1 MKNSQNGFKLVKI
14 NLKSGEKAI
23 LSSLIILL
31 LNYVPASGQ
40 VWEWVHKDDSII
52 TQVKTAVL
60 TGPKSIETYFKING
74 YQRSL
79 DSLGFG
85 WVKRELDVAGGYI
98 SIYADFYYQQD
109 SLKTIILW
117 SYLPDEK
124 SINKRYRTSYI
135 KFLPIDSGNAFYYKY
150 RPEDILMPLQ
160 EYLLVKNHISPSF
173 ELLNYMSPSSDL
185 YYGYRGGV
193 AGSILPNRQ
202 FFESIKSNLTKDEVI
217 VIMYS
222 INPAS
227 RLTAIEYFLKNKS
240 RFRSSD
246 DIENWI
252 ALVFM
257 EKPKIETMNGC
268 IISEQPSASLVKKF
282 AKSSLK

>member
-1 MKNSQNGFKLVKI
+1 MKNSQNVFKLVRI
-14 NLKSGEKAI
+14 HLKPAIKAI
-23 LSSLIILL
+23 VSSIIILL

-52 TQVKTAVL
+52 NQVQNVIS

-85 WVKRELDVAGGYI
+85 WVKREFDVGGGYI
-98 SIYADFYYQQD
+98 SIYADFYYQRD

-124 SINKRYRTSYI
+124 SINNRYRTSYI

-150 RPEDILMPLQ
+150 RPENILKPLQ

-202 FFESIKSNLTKDEVI
+202 FFESIKSNLTQDEVI
-217 VIMYS
+217 ATMYS

-227 RLTAIEYFLKNKS
+227 RLTAIEYFLKNRS
-240 RFRSSD
+240 RFRLSD
-246 DIENWI
+246 EIEKWI
-252 ALVFM
+252 ALVFL

-268 IISEQPSASLVKKF
+268 LISERPSASLVKAF
-282 AKSSLK
+282 VKSSFK